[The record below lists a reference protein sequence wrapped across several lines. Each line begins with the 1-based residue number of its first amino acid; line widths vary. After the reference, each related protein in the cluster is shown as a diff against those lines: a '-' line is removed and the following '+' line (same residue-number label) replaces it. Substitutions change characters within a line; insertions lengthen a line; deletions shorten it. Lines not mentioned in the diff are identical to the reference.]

1 MKRKHQI
8 FTLLVGIAM
17 ILAACAGPAGPIGP
31 AGPEGP
37 EGPAGPAGPAG
48 AAGEAAVSTEAEAD
62 SELAQISGTVVDVNG
77 VGVEGATVSVEGQEA
92 SATTGADGSFDLAD
106 VTPGF
111 AYLYVTSPSDAYLDG
126 ETLGSIYAMGGGTVA
141 DIEITLSGRPSAD
154 ATTVGMETCKTCH
167 AGTMPEMFAAY
178 DGSTD
183 AVVHSRFVNEGTSHL
198 VYPELWPEPGD
209 KFLPLTPSGDLL
221 LVQDPLDGHGL
232 VNVVLC
238 TADGDAGREF
248 IFKFYE
254 ELAEGAAPRTENSL
268 NCNADETA
276 VFIPV
281 GGTIGGEGNW
291 GEGYNDPN
299 HEVDDT
305 LPNFGEGKQRYL
317 ARIQDVPYL
326 VSWMAEHDIPLE
338 RAKQDYVAY
347 MPVYLMQDGTPVGSD
362 ALAEGDV
369 GTPKFWQKSPDHWI
383 APNNTLSRNCIGC
396 HATGV
401 EIDYVDVVDGDTTY
415 TGVVTAFD
423 YQDLNITCE
432 RCHGPGSDHAASAD
446 KAAIISPQYLTAQAG
461 GELCGQCHASHA
473 GKSATPAG
481 VFKYSFDETYKDTLG
496 SGYFVPGV
504 YNLETFIAN
513 YNMPTVG
520 NNWKEGPVHTWP
532 DETHSKAHSQQLPEL
547 LRSVHTNNPYEKL
560 TCYTCHDAHTLN
572 AGPASLTVDAYEFE
586 NAAYGNNTL
595 CLACHATHGP
605 FEEITKDDVA
615 VLQLDAGRLVSK
627 DGVALTLEDVK
638 AGLARNNVA
647 KVVAEHM
654 QDGAG
659 MGGAL
664 YTPDNPDMPV
674 GSCASCHMAKIGKLF
689 DPNDDAQYHLDF
701 DQNGMSAVA
710 EGNVAS
716 HVFDIVWPGQSSVL
730 TASATHD
737 YEIMPNS
744 CSNCHDYARIS
755 GDDD

>member
-1 MKRKHQI
+1 MKNKYLYLI
-8 FTLLVGIAM
+8 VLVGVAM
-17 ILAACAGPAGPIGP
+17 LLAACAGPAGPI
-31 AGPEGP
+31 GPEGP

-48 AAGEAAVSTEAEAD
+48 AAGAEGEAAAPEAQGG
-62 SELAQISGTVVDVNG
+62 SELAQITGMVMDVIG
-77 VGVEGATVSVEGQEA
+77 AGVEGATVSVEGQEV
-92 SATTGADGSFDLAD
+92 STTTAADGSFELVD
-106 VTPGF
+106 VAPGF
-111 AYLYVTSPSDAYLDG
+111 AYVYVTSPSEAYLDG
-126 ETLGSIYAMGGGTVA
+126 ETHGSVYALEGGIVS
-141 DIEITLSGRPSAD
+141 DVEIILSGRPSAD
-154 ATTVGMETCKTCH
+154 ATTVGMDTCKTCH
-167 AGTMPEMFAAY
+167 GGAMPEMFAAY

-183 AVVHSRFVNEGTSHL
+183 AAVHSRFVNEGTSHMI
-198 VYPELWPEPGD
+198 YPELWPEPGD

-221 LVQDPLDGHGL
+221 LAQDPLDGHGL

-238 TADGDAGREF
+238 TSDSDEGREYL
-248 IFKFYE
+248 FKFYQ
-254 ELAEGAAPRTENSL
+254 ELEEGAAPLTEGSL
-268 NCNADETA
+268 NCNADDTA

-281 GGTIGGEGNW
+281 GGTIGGEGLW

-299 HEVDDT
+299 HEMEDR

-326 VSWMAEHDIPLE
+326 VSWMAEHDIPMD

-347 MPVYLMQDGTPVGSD
+347 MPVYMMQDGTPTGSD

-383 APNNTLSRNCIGC
+383 APNNTLSRNCAGC
-396 HATGV
+396 HATGL
-401 EIDYVDVVDGDTTY
+401 EIDYVDVVDGETTY

-423 YQDLNITCE
+423 YKDLNVTCE
-432 RCHGPGSDHAASAD
+432 RCHGPGSDHASTTD
-446 KAAIISPQYLTAQAG
+446 KAAIISPQYLTAKAG

-473 GKSATPAG
+473 GKSATPQG
-481 VFKYSFDETYKDTLG
+481 VFKYSYNATYEDTLG
-496 SGYFVPGV
+496 NGYFVPGV
-504 YNLETFIAN
+504 YDLETFINN
-513 YNMPTVG
+513 YNMPTVV
-520 NNWKEGPVHTWP
+520 NSWKEGPVHTWP

-547 LRSVHTNNPYEKL
+547 LRSVHADNPYEKL
-560 TCYTCHDAHTLN
+560 TCFTCHDAHTLD
-572 AGPASLTVDAYEFE
+572 AGPASMTVDNYEFE
-586 NAAYGNNTL
+586 NAAFGNNTL

-605 FEEITKDDVA
+605 FEEISVEDVA
-615 VLQLDAGRLVSK
+615 VLQLDAGRIVMV

-647 KVVAEHM
+647 KVIAKHM

-664 YTPDNPDMPV
+664 YTPDDPNMPV

-701 DQNGMSAVA
+701 DQNGMIAVA

-716 HVFDIVWPGQSSVL
+716 HVFDIVWPGQSAVL
-730 TASATHD
+730 QAAASHD